1 MLIVLL
7 MAATSRPTNPS
18 PAEKATDNRTYTV
31 SNRITL
37 TLPLLP
43 LHSLEIASSPEA
55 EAYVTEHLHA
65 VDMIGMPCVSLYAD
79 SGIILQPLDNT
90 TAHVLVVVNDE
101 VALRNMAMYHHTYSR
116 LGYTLVY
123 DETTV
128 LLTRPQKPEPD
139 TTSESTPPLKST
151 ESKPSKASAS
161 APSSQQTKLDVVGM
175 EVA

>member
-1 MLIVLL
+1 MDKK
-7 MAATSRPTNPS
+7 TDETNRNNS
-18 PAEKATDNRTYTV
+18 QAEKATDDRTYTV

-43 LHSLEIASSPEA
+43 LHCLEIASSPEA
-55 EAYVTEHLHA
+55 EAYVTEYIHG
-65 VDMIGMPCVSLYAD
+65 VEMIGMPCVSLYAD

-128 LLTRPQKPEPD
+128 LLTRPQKSEPE
-139 TTSESTPPLKST
+139 TTSESTPPPKST

>member
-1 MLIVLL
+1 MKNETY
-7 MAATSRPTNPS
+7 ANRNNSQ
-18 PAEKATDNRTYTV
+18 AEKATVNRTYTV

-55 EAYVTEHLHA
+55 ETYVTEHLHTA
-65 VDMIGMPCVSLYAD
+65 DMIGMPYVSLYAE
-79 SGIILQPLDNT
+79 SGIILQTLDTT
-90 TAHVLVVVNDE
+90 TAHVLVVANDE

-116 LGYTLVY
+116 LGYTLEY

-128 LLTRPQKPEPD
+128 LLTRPQKPEPE
-139 TTSESTPPLKST
+139 TTSESTPPPSST
-151 ESKPSKASAS
+151 EAKPSKASAS
-161 APSSQQTKLDVVGM
+161 AASSQQTKLNVVGM

>member
-1 MLIVLL
+1 MKNETY
-7 MAATSRPTNPS
+7 ASRNNS
-18 PAEKATDNRTYTV
+18 QAEKATVNRTYTV
-31 SNRITL
+31 GNRITL

-65 VDMIGMPCVSLYAD
+65 VEMIGMPCVSLYAD
-79 SGIILQPLDNT
+79 SGIILQPLDDT

-123 DETTV
+123 DKTTV
-128 LLTRPQKPEPD
+128 LLTRSRKPES
-139 TTSESTPPLKST
+139 TS

>member
-1 MLIVLL
+1 METKKPCKSQ
-7 MAATSRPTNPS
+7 AD
-18 PAEKATDNRTYTV
+18 KATVNRTYTV

-43 LHSLEIASSPEA
+43 LHCLEIASSPEA
-55 EAYVTEHLHA
+55 EAYVTEYLHG
-65 VDMIGMPCVSLYAD
+65 VEMIGMPCVSLYAD
-79 SGIILQPLDNT
+79 SGIILQPLDDT
-90 TAHVLVVVNDE
+90 TAHVLVVANDE

>member
-1 MLIVLL
+1 MKNETY
-7 MAATSRPTNPS
+7 ANRNNSQ
-18 PAEKATDNRTYTV
+18 AEKATVNRTYTV

-55 EAYVTEHLHA
+55 ETYVT
-65 VDMIGMPCVSLYAD
+65 DMIGMPYVSLYAE
-79 SGIILQPLDNT
+79 SGIILQTLDTT
-90 TAHVLVVVNDE
+90 TAHVLVVANDE

-116 LGYTLVY
+116 LGYTLEY

-128 LLTRPQKPEPD
+128 LLTRPQKPEPE
-139 TTSESTPPLKST
+139 TTSESTPSPSST
-151 ESKPSKASAS
+151 EAKPSKASAS
-161 APSSQQTKLDVVGM
+161 AASSQQTKLNVVGM